1 MKHQI
6 ISSRSALV
14 LCSFSISMFFGMSL
28 ILLRV
33 LIYGGLQDK
42 GEALW
47 CFGASLGL
55 VCILLFSLN
64 RAACVVWVE
73 DGIVKRRGLICG
85 FYKECA
91 VKDIKTVKIEYRSRE
106 VGFRTFIY
114 LIDDRKQTYKKFL
127 RARKDSYISFRKND
141 KNLAFLRTFWSGEVE
156 T

>member
-1 MKHQI
+1 MKI

-42 GEALW
+42 GEALL
-47 CFGASLGL
+47 CFGVFLGT

-114 LIDDRKQTYKKFL
+114 LIDDRTQPYKKFF
-127 RARKDSYISFRKND
+127 RIRKDSYICFRKNN
-141 KNLAFLRTFWSGEVE
+141 KNLAFLRTLWSGAIEK
-156 T
+156 